1 LSSQSSLMHS
11 RTWNNRCLADNC
23 RGVYNAG
30 TMSTATTDRKA
41 PFLSRAGRWFAELVL
56 VFVGVYAAFWLNNY
70 QQHQQDAERRDRILA
85 SLEEELRR
93 GIESGKLETVKE
105 EREATEFRRG
115 LDAGEM
121 PPLRPFVFTTD
132 YSPGDFATWLQAG
145 GIQLLDVKTL
155 TTLREL
161 ESVIRWGLNDIARYQ
176 KLSDELI
183 VPNLDQDISFFYDP
197 ATRKLRKRFE
207 IYPEALDATVK
218 FAHDL
223 DRTKTALLKRIQAE
237 RQRNH

>member
-1 LSSQSSLMHS
+1 MSQTTEKRS
-11 RTWNNRCLADNC
+11 R
-23 RGVYNAG
+23 
-30 TMSTATTDRKA
+30 
-41 PFLSRAGRWFAELVL
+41 LSRFGGWLAELVL
-56 VFVGVYAAFWLNNY
+56 VFVGVYAAFWLSNY
-70 QQHQQDAERRDRILA
+70 QQHRQDAERRDRILA

-93 GIESGKLETVKE
+93 GIESGKLETAKE

-121 PPLRPFVFTTD
+121 PSVRPFVFTTD

-183 VPNLDQDISFFYDP
+183 VPNLDQDVSFFYDP
-197 ATRKLRKRFE
+197 AARKMRKRFE

-223 DRTKTALLKRIQAE
+223 DRTKTALLKQIQAE
-237 RQRNH
+237 RQRSH

>member
-1 LSSQSSLMHS
+1 MVPVVLINQKPSL
-11 RTWNNRCLADNC
+11 
-23 RGVYNAG
+23 
-30 TMSTATTDRKA
+30 
-41 PFLSRAGRWFAELVL
+41 LSRIGRWTAELVL
-56 VFVGVYAAFWLNNY
+56 VFVGVYAAFWLSNY
-70 QQHQQDAERRDRILA
+70 QQHRQDAERRDRILA

-145 GIQLLDVKTL
+145 GIQLLEVKTL

-223 DRTKTALLKRIQAE
+223 DRTKTALLKQIQAE
-237 RQRNH
+237 RQRSH

>member
-1 LSSQSSLMHS
+1 MSQTTEKRS
-11 RTWNNRCLADNC
+11 R
-23 RGVYNAG
+23 
-30 TMSTATTDRKA
+30 
-41 PFLSRAGRWFAELVL
+41 LSRFGRWAAELVL
-56 VFVGVYAAFWLNNY
+56 VFVGVYAAFWLNSY
-70 QQHQQDAERRDRILA
+70 QQHRQDAERRDRILA

-93 GIESGKLETVKE
+93 GIESGKLETAKE

-197 ATRKLRKRFE
+197 VTRKLRKRFE

-223 DRTKTALLKRIQAE
+223 DRTKTALLKQIQAE
-237 RQRNH
+237 RQQSH

>member
-1 LSSQSSLMHS
+1 MSQTTEKHS
-11 RTWNNRCLADNC
+11 R
-23 RGVYNAG
+23 
-30 TMSTATTDRKA
+30 
-41 PFLSRAGRWFAELVL
+41 LSRFGRWVAELLL

-93 GIESGKLETVKE
+93 GIESGKLETAKE
-105 EREATEFRRG
+105 EREASEFRRA
-115 LDAGEM
+115 LDAGKM

-132 YSPGDFATWLQAG
+132 YSPADFATWLQAG
-145 GIQLLDVKTL
+145 GIQLLNVKTL
-155 TTLREL
+155 TALREL

-183 VPNLDQDISFFYDP
+183 VPNLDQDISFFYEP
-197 ATRKLRKRFE
+197 VSRKLRKRFE
-207 IYPEALDATVK
+207 IYPQALEATVK

-223 DRTKTALLKRIQAE
+223 DRTKTELLKRIQAE
-237 RQRNH
+237 RRRQ

>member
-1 LSSQSSLMHS
+1 MTVINQKRSL
-11 RTWNNRCLADNC
+11 
-23 RGVYNAG
+23 
-30 TMSTATTDRKA
+30 
-41 PFLSRAGRWFAELVL
+41 LSRVGRWTAELLL
-56 VFVGVYAAFWLNNY
+56 VFVGVYGAFWLNNY
-70 QQHQQDAERRDRILA
+70 QQHLQDAERRDRILA

-93 GIESGKLETVKE
+93 GIDSGKLETAKE
-105 EREATEFRRG
+105 ERDATEFRRG

-145 GIQLLDVKTL
+145 GIQLLEVKTL
-155 TTLREL
+155 TALREL

-183 VPNLDQDISFFYDP
+183 VPNLDQDVSFFYDP

-223 DRTKTALLKRIQAE
+223 DRTKTALLKQIQAE
-237 RQRNH
+237 RQRNR